1 VNIVLTDKPWGIGLG
16 GGNIDQ
22 VRSRYYDPNATIV
35 PAAKMMWVEAL
46 SAAGLPGFF
55 ILAFLIIRMTM
66 LRETRI
72 LGIGFIIGGVLWSG
86 TFDTMVWWHI
96 ALAAALEGSTREL
109 GTFSRAPGFPVDLP
123 LRTSV
128 Y

>member
-1 VNIVLTDKPWGIGLG
+1 
-16 GGNIDQ
+16 
-22 VRSRYYDPNATIV
+22 
-35 PAAKMMWVEAL
+35 MWVEAL